1 MTPSNRIAHLPSL
14 STPSLPASRLK
25 RHKAALASLALAVL
39 TACAPLQRHEV
50 AAPPPA
56 EVASAQARWQ
66 TELQAFA
73 AADRAVAPGGVVA
86 VGSSTVRFWTSLPK
100 DFPWVPGGV
109 VNRGFG
115 GSTLHDCS
123 LLVEPL
129 VLRLAPRHVLLY
141 AGDNDLAEGR
151 TPQQVLEDL
160 QRFVNTVRAA
170 LPATR
175 ISYIAIKPSPSREA
189 LLPAMREANAAIA
202 AWLKTIPDTDFI
214 DVFNPMLDANGR
226 PRGELFLGDRLHLNA
241 EGYRLWQQVV
251 APYLGAP

>member
-1 MTPSNRIAHLPSL
+1 M
-14 STPSLPASRLK
+14 PAL
-25 RHKAALASLALAVL
+25 AALLLAMFLA
-39 TACAPLQRHEV
+39 ACAPLQRREV
-50 AAPPPA
+50 PAAPPA
-56 EVASAQARWQ
+56 EVAAAQGRWPA
-66 TELQAFA
+66 ELQAFA
-73 AADRAVAPGGVVA
+73 ADDRARAPGGVVA
-86 VGSSTVRFWTSLPK
+86 VGSSTVRFWTTLPS

-109 VNRGFG
+109 INRGFG

-141 AGDNDLAEGR
+141 AGDNDLQEGR

-160 QRFVNTVRAA
+160 QRFVHAVRAA
-170 LPATR
+170 LPGTR

-202 AWLKTIPDTDFI
+202 AWLKTVPNTDFI
-214 DVFNPMLDANGR
+214 DVFSPMLDAGGR

-241 EGYRLWQQVV
+241 EGYRLWQRVV
-251 APYLGAP
+251 APYLGAA

>member
-1 MTPSNRIAHLPSL
+1 MTPSQRIAQLP
-14 STPSLPASRLK
+14 TPSLTLRRLK
-25 RHKAALASLALAVL
+25 RHKAALASLSLALLMA
-39 TACAPLQRHEV
+39 ACAPLQRQ
-50 AAPPPA
+50 AITAPPPA
-56 EVASAQARWQ
+56 EVAAAQSRWQ
-66 TELQAFA
+66 PELQAFA
-73 AADRAVAPGGVVA
+73 AADRTIAPGGVVA
-86 VGSSTVRFWTSLPK
+86 VGSSTVRFWTTLPK

-160 QRFVNTVRAA
+160 QRFVRAVRAE

-175 ISYIAIKPSPSREA
+175 ISYISIKPSPSRET

-202 AWLKTIPDTDFI
+202 AWLKTVPNTDFI

-226 PRGELFLGDRLHLNA
+226 PRPALFLPDQLHMTA